1 MKSKLD
7 LLQLGFSN
15 AGAWQLYP
23 RKKSGVQ
30 AHLSAYHKERVIY
43 AFLVAD
49 ECKYIGICE
58 NSDTTLADRMGRYEN
73 KVGGSTNKR
82 ICELIQQSLAT
93 GRSVEIMALKPEAS
107 FEFAELKVD
116 LVKGLENPMIQW
128 ADPQW
133 NIKGKSLTGSI
144 RYVSLDSLMP
154 KEK

>member
-1 MKSKLD
+1 
-7 LLQLGFSN
+7 
-15 AGAWQLYP
+15 
-23 RKKSGVQ
+23 
-30 AHLSAYHKERVIY
+30 
-43 AFLVAD
+43 
-49 ECKYIGICE
+49 
-58 NSDTTLADRMGRYEN
+58 MGRYEN